1 MAVEQPNEQ
10 EIQFKK
16 RARRRLVGA
25 IALVL
30 LMVTVLPMLLDDRS
44 AKTPQQEIAI
54 TIPSQ
59 ENSDFTSKVVPIT
72 PETSAPAAPAA
83 GAEEAEATAASAPET
98 QPAAGTPE
106 KTHEAK
112 APEAKPVEKPAAKP
126 VEKPAEKQPAQTAG
140 NQPYAVQIGV
150 FSTMASIKQL
160 QQKLQ
165 AQGYKSYTE
174 KLSTADG
181 EKIRLRAGPF
191 ASRNEAEKAAA
202 KIKDAGMASMVV
214 AK

>member
-1 MAVEQPNEQ
+1 MAAEQLNEQ

-30 LMVTVLPMLLDDRS
+30 LMVTVLPMLLDDRTV
-44 AKTPQQEIAI
+44 KTPQQEITI

-72 PETSAPAAPAA
+72 PETQPQAV
-83 GAEEAEATAASAPET
+83 PE
-98 QPAAGTPE
+98 PE
-106 KTHEAK
+106 
-112 APEAKPVEKPAAKP
+112 PEAIDESAATPSAEPLAEPVEKADAAKTP
-126 VEKPAEKQPAQTAG
+126 VAKPAEKPLAEKPAPQAAG
-140 NQPYAVQIGV
+140 DPSYAVQIGV

-160 QQKLQ
+160 QQKLS

-174 KLSTADG
+174 KLSTDSG
-181 EKIRLRAGPF
+181 EKMRLRAGPF
-191 ASRNEAEKAAA
+191 ASRAEAEKAAA
-202 KIKDAGMASMVV
+202 KIKGAGMAGMVV

>member
-1 MAVEQPNEQ
+1 MAAEQLNEQ

-30 LMVTVLPMLLDDRS
+30 LMVTVLPMLLDDRTV
-44 AKTPQQEIAI
+44 KTPQQEITI

-59 ENSDFTSKVVPIT
+59 ENSDFTSKVVPLT
-72 PETSAPAAPAA
+72 PETPPQTVPGPEPEAIDESAATPSAADTAPV
-83 GAEEAEATAASAPET
+83 AETAEKADA
-98 QPAAGTPE
+98 
-106 KTHEAK
+106 AK
-112 APEAKPVEKPAAKP
+112 APGA
-126 VEKPAEKQPAQTAG
+126 KPAEKPVAEKPAPQAASAE
-140 NQPYAVQIGV
+140 PYAVQIGV

-160 QQKLQ
+160 QQKLS

-174 KLSTADG
+174 KLSTDNG
-181 EKIRLRAGPF
+181 EKMRLRAGSF
-191 ASRNEAEKAAA
+191 ASRAEAEKAAA
-202 KIKDAGMASMVV
+202 KIKGAGMAGMVV

>member
-1 MAVEQPNEQ
+1 MAAEQLNEQ

-30 LMVTVLPMLLDDRS
+30 LMVTVLPMLLDDRTV
-44 AKTPQQEIAI
+44 KTPEQEITV

-59 ENSDFTSKVVPIT
+59 ENKDFTSKVVPLT
-72 PETSAPAAPAA
+72 PETQQQASEREAVPEAIDESAATTSPADTQPVT
-83 GAEEAEATAASAPET
+83 EATEKATDAAKTP
-98 QPAAGTPE
+98 QP
-106 KTHEAK
+106 
-112 APEAKPVEKPAAKP
+112 KPAAKP
-126 VEKPAEKQPAQTAG
+126 AVEKPVTQASAE
-140 NQPYAVQIGV
+140 PYAVQIGV

-160 QQKLQ
+160 QLKLS

-174 KLSTADG
+174 KLTTDSG
-181 EKIRLRAGPF
+181 EKMRLRAGPF
-191 ASRNEAEKAAA
+191 ASRAEAEKAAA
-202 KIKDAGMASMVV
+202 KIKDAGMAGMVV